1 MKDLSQL
8 RECPASPRI
17 LHEHTIMKATCPEL
31 TLSQGGKTHKVKKQD
46 VRRHDCRI
54 S

>member
-1 MKDLSQL
+1 MSRVTQDIA
-8 RECPASPRI
+8 RAHN
-17 LHEHTIMKATCPEL
+17 HEATCPEL

-46 VRRHDCRI
+46 VRRHDYQI